1 MSDWIRITISVR
13 KPTASRIL
21 RVKNDY
27 GLSYDELLNEYIRL
41 KAILAQRNKDSEAL
55 CELSK

>member
-13 KPTASRIL
+13 KPTASRVIQ
-21 RVKNDY
+21 VKNDY

-41 KAILAQRNKDSEAL
+41 KAKLMQHNKDNSML
-55 CELSK
+55 YELNK

>member
-1 MSDWIRITISVR
+1 MTEWIRITINVR
-13 KPTASRIL
+13 KPTASKIL

-55 CELSK
+55 YELSK

>member
-1 MSDWIRITISVR
+1 MSEWIRITISV
-13 KPTASRIL
+13 KKQTAGRIL

-41 KAILAQRNKDSEAL
+41 KAILAQRNKESEAL
-55 CELSK
+55 YELSK